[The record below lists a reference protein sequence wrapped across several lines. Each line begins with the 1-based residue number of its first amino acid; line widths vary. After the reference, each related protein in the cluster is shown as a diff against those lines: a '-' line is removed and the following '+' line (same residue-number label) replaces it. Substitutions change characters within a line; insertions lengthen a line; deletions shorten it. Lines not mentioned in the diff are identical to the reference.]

1 MLLRDSVDLDSLTA
15 RRFFQ
20 RQEMMSLLV
29 RCRSWAILKRV
40 CFHTRPGPARYSTTV
55 QHASTWL
62 LQVGFALQL
71 GSFETI
77 ETIVLFCTLRRLSC
91 RCICCPVQAF
101 FRFLRAVKG
110 SGPSGCFGSPVCS
123 SRCQEMSGDV
133 RSYETVVMIWNV
145 DETIIGK
152 ILNNWYILRFH
163 QTNLPG
169 YRQVYLWAK
178 KHARPRYRNSG
189 AFVHGTKFRN
199 FGPIME
205 QGQMMTREQMMSR
218 WSESIYSYLLYL
230 LHFHHITGRQKG
242 SWFLPLLL
250 LRLLSLLLLLLLVKL
265 YDTFCFR
272 KDWKLQR
279 VRSTWLTM
287 CGQMVVLGSYISY
300 MTSACGAGAV
310 QIWVLWGPWAKASTR
325 DPNFHRW
332 GQGVDKIGPANWWHS
347 THSTHQVAKRVHSLA
362 S

>member
-1 MLLRDSVDLDSLTA
+1 MA
-15 RRFFQ
+15 RLNNQMVHVVAWFSGPGFADRSPLFSAPRNDEFAGQ
-20 RQEMMSLLV
+20 VSQLSDTKASLL
-29 RCRSWAILKRV
+29 SHQA
-40 CFHTRPGPARYSTTV
+40 RPSTV
-55 QHASTWL
+55 QHYRSTCFNMVATSWL
-62 LQVGFALQL
+62 RFATWK
-71 GSFETI
+71 FWNNRNDRP
-77 ETIVLFCTLRRLSC
+77 VLHVAPTVLPLHLLPSPSLFPLSPRRQGLRTLRMLWIAC
-91 RCICCPVQAF
+91 LQF
-101 FRFLRAVKG
+101 
-110 SGPSGCFGSPVCS
+110 
-123 SRCQEMSGDV
+123 EMSGDV

-347 THSTHQVAKRVHSLA
+347 THSTH
-362 S
+362 